1 MSVSFSLLYYILKND
16 EEKLNKLALIT
27 NTINLSRTNLENY
40 EICIPSEEFQQKII
54 DTVSIYDKMC
64 ENLLSNNTLIEKL
77 FNIDVEIIFN

>member
-1 MSVSFSLLYYILKND
+1 MVGTLYTTSVYILVYYILKND

-54 DTVSIYDKMC
+54 DTVSIYDKIC
-64 ENLLSNNTLIEKL
+64 EMLRL
-77 FNIDVEIIFN
+77 FPLNI